1 MGTTKRSD
9 LVIVSE
15 VLQEAI
21 KGQLAGMKIFA
32 GSPAC
37 VINGSLGSSM
47 GGDTIK
53 IPYFGTLG
61 ELDDLAAEGDALTPA
76 SLAQTSETTTVTHA
90 GKAFE
95 ATQWALLAADPRSDP
110 YTEAARQI
118 AEAVRRRV
126 DKALLDKAVAAD
138 GPMTVDVY
146 NAVTPRNFD
155 YDLYLSGRKLWGD
168 EQDGIVMIAVHSK
181 VLFDLYGLRDATGRP
196 LLVDMPEGGMPRL
209 LGIPVMV
216 SDRLAATADSPPKYT
231 SLLLKRSALAFWY
244 NATPSVDQDKDILAD
259 TLVTATHIYFAAH
272 RYSRLPGTTKSGVVL
287 LKHN

>member
-1 MGTTKRSD
+1 MSTTKRSD

-15 VLQEAI
+15 ILQEAI
-21 KGQLAGMKIFA
+21 KGQLAGMVVLA

-37 VINGSLGSSM
+37 VINGSLGSTH

-76 SLAQTSETTTVTHA
+76 SLSQTSETTTVQHS

-95 ATQWALLAADPRSDP
+95 VTQWASLASDPRSDP

-126 DKALLDKAVAAD
+126 DKALIDKAIATDA
-138 GPMTVDVY
+138 PMTVDVY
-146 NAVTPRNFD
+146 SATTPRNID
-155 YDLYLSGRKLWGD
+155 YELYLSGRRLWAD
-168 EQDGIVMIAVHSK
+168 EQDGIAMMCVHSK
-181 VLFDLYGLRDATGRP
+181 VLFDLYGLRDSTGRP
-196 LLVDMPEGGMPRL
+196 LLTDMADGGMPRF
-209 LGIPVMV
+209 LGTPVMV
-216 SDRLAATADSPPKYT
+216 TDRLAATSDSPAKYT
-231 SLLLKRSALAFWY
+231 TLLLKRSALAFWY
-244 NATPSVDQDKDILAD
+244 NAAPSVDQDKDILAD
-259 TLVTATHIYFAAH
+259 TRVTATHIYFAAH
-272 RYSRLPGTTKSGVVL
+272 RYSRLPGSTKSGVVI